1 MTSACYYCIVRR
13 IPCVELNTPTLN
25 LQDPAERHEDELYVF
40 KPLSASVISL
50 VNFGWTTRPYLLPHA
65 ERELERQN

>member
-1 MTSACYYCIVRR
+1 MCRTEYPYS
-13 IPCVELNTPTLN
+13 ESSG
-25 LQDPAERHEDELYVF
+25 PAERHEDELYVF